1 MKRIIS
7 AFIALCILIPLSSC
21 SGGANDTTSVTGADI
36 TGVATETANET
47 VDVISTRLAALPE
60 KDYNGQEVSFLVAS
74 ETLWGHEMINSENLD
89 GEPIND
95 EIYERN
101 RRIEER
107 YNVKIVST
115 QEKFTSIGSKISVLV
130 QANDAA
136 YDIMLPRINAG
147 VDSAQKGYFMNLLSL
162 NYIST
167 DSPWWD
173 GNIVKDL
180 SIGGKC
186 FFLTGDIHLY
196 ANDAT
201 HIILFNKKL
210 AQDYNIE
217 DLYGLVGKNGW
228 TFDKFN
234 TIAKT
239 VISDVNGDG
248 NYLWG
253 DRFGLQCANYAI
265 PALLSAAAS
274 PIFSKA
280 DENNIEVNINTER
293 FNKVYLLINSLMN
306 ENNTTLNM
314 EDSAKYKI
322 PGGDF
327 SHEWYEAM
335 DGDQALF
342 MIGVLDYMNIFKNV
356 ERNFGILPL
365 PKLDET
371 QEKYISPVM
380 ADAMA
385 ICVPVTVS
393 DPEMVGLILEAMA
406 VESYGKLRGAYYD
419 ITLQRKQSRDV
430 ESADMLD
437 IIFSSRSYPL
447 DMVYNWGSMSTEI
460 INAIKSGKTDIAS
473 VWAKKESAVNKAIE
487 KAMNEY
493 VK

>member
-1 MKRIIS
+1 
-7 AFIALCILIPLSSC
+7 
-21 SGGANDTTSVTGADI
+21 
-36 TGVATETANET
+36 
-47 VDVISTRLAALPE
+47 
-60 KDYNGQEVSFLVAS
+60 
-74 ETLWGHEMINSENLD
+74 
-89 GEPIND
+89 
-95 EIYERN
+95 
-101 RRIEER
+101 
-107 YNVKIVST
+107 
-115 QEKFTSIGSKISVLV
+115 
-130 QANDAA
+130 
-136 YDIMLPRINAG
+136 MLPRLNAG

-162 NYIST
+162 DYITT

-210 AQDYNIE
+210 AEDYNTE
-217 DLYGLVGKNGW
+217 DLYGIVGENKW
-228 TFDKFN
+228 TFDKFSA
-234 TIAKT
+234 IAKT
-239 VISDVNGDG
+239 VVTDVDGDG
-248 NYLWG
+248 NFLWG

-280 DENNIEVNINTER
+280 DENNIEVNVNTDR
-293 FNKVYLLINSLMN
+293 FNSVYLLINSLMN
-306 ENNTTLNM
+306 EDNTTLNM

-365 PKLDET
+365 PKYDET
-371 QEKYISPVM
+371 QENYISPVM

-385 ICVPVTVS
+385 ICVPIVSS
-393 DPEMVGLILEAMA
+393 DPEMAGLILEAMA
-406 VESYGKLRGAYYD
+406 AESHVKLRSAYYD
-419 ITLQRKQSRDV
+419 ITLQRKQSRDN

-437 IIFSSRSYPL
+437 IIFASRSYPL
-447 DMVYNWGSMSTEI
+447 DMVYNWGTMSTEI

-473 VWAKKESAVNKAIE
+473 VYAKKESAVNKAIE

-493 VK
+493 GN